1 MEKKLGKGILV
12 ILLANVLNLIFNLLT
27 NFILPRHLS
36 VDSYS
41 AIKTFQLYVNFVGI
55 FSLGYID
62 GMYLQYGGKE
72 LKDID
77 NSELRTG
84 LNTIRIFMFVES
96 VLLLIFS
103 LFLGDKTILAF
114 VLTIISL
121 NMSGYYK
128 NLFQAVG
135 EFKKYGRIM
144 NLTTGLTFAV
154 NILLIF
160 LFKTDDYFIYLLC
173 YVGVNTFIWLCLEYL
188 AHKSIRSAKKAKLF
202 SFPLFVTN
210 VKSGI
215 LLMVGNFS
223 SILLTSMDRWFVKLT
238 MDSFQFAQY
247 SFAVSLEGFL
257 NAATTPITITLYNF
271 FCRKNDV
278 KTVISARKLIL
289 IFASLIISMAF
300 PAKFVVEIYLKNYTD
315 SLQVL
320 FILFGAQMFFI
331 PNKAVYVNL
340 YKAKRKQK
348 LYFIKL
354 VAVIICGAILNAV
367 FVYFLHTKEAFAYG
381 TLLSSM
387 IWICLSYFDFREYKI
402 QLKEILYVLFEL
414 IIFILAGFFLNS
426 ILGFI
431 TYIIF
436 SMAMAFLF
444 FKNEIIKLFKSFK
457 SPKTNVKNN

>member
-1 MEKKLGKGILV
+1 MDKKLGKGILI
-12 ILLANVLNLIFNLLT
+12 ILLANVLNLVFNILT
-27 NFILPRHLS
+27 NFILPKHLS

-41 AIKTFQLYVNFVGI
+41 AIKTFQLYVSFFGI
-55 FSLGYID
+55 FSIGYAD
-62 GMYLQYGGKE
+62 GMYLRYGGKE

-77 NSELRTG
+77 NSELRAE
-84 LNTIRIFMFVES
+84 LNTMRLFLLIESVMLIIFSIFIWDRIF
-96 VLLLIFS
+96 FS
-103 LFLGDKTILAF
+103 FA
-114 VLTIISL
+114 LTIISL
-121 NMSGYYK
+121 NMSGCYI

-154 NILLIF
+154 NILLVF
-160 LFKTDDYFIYLLC
+160 LFKTDNYFIYLLC

-188 AHKSIRSAKKAKLF
+188 AHKSIRSATKPKLF
-202 SFPLFVTN
+202 SLPLFVTN

-215 LLMVGNFS
+215 LLMIGNFS
-223 SILLTSMDRWFVKLT
+223 SILLTSMDRWFVKLM

-289 IFASLIISMAF
+289 IFASLIISLAF
-300 PAKFVVEIYLKNYTD
+300 PAKFVIEIYLNNYMD

-320 FILFGAQMFFI
+320 FILFGAQIFFI

-354 VAVIICGAILNAV
+354 VAVIICGAILNGV
-367 FVYFLHTKEAFAYG
+367 FVYFLHIKEAFAYA
-381 TLLSSM
+381 TLVSSF
-387 IWICLSYFDFREYKI
+387 IWICLSQLDFKEYRVDM
-402 QLKEILYVLFEL
+402 KEVLYVFIE
-414 IIFILAGFFLNS
+414 IFAFILSGYFFSAIIGFAIYFL
-426 ILGFI
+426 I
-431 TYIIF
+431 TVVV
-436 SMAMAFLF
+436 SFL
-444 FKNEIIKLFKSFK
+444 LFKSEILKFGK
-457 SPKTNVKNN
+457 SIILKKRFA